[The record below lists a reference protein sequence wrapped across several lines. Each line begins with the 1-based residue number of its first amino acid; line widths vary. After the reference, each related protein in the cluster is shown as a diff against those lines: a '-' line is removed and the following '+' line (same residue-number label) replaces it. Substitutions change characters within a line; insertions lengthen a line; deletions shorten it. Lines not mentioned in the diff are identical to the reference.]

1 MFGKGH
7 NGVHLKPCK
16 NTAEATPVA
25 IPVPEKVILTLSTF
39 RGCVNEPIVNV
50 GDHVDVG
57 QPIAPAGGGLSVSVH
72 ATVSGTVEAI
82 DVSDNGK
89 PSSVT
94 IRSDGAQT
102 PWAGITPPTVN
113 SLDEFV
119 TAVRESG
126 LTGLGGAGFPT
137 WVKLIQ
143 GPDVLLLNGSECEPY
158 CTADYHLMCTD
169 AATILEGAQLVRKY
183 TGVKQIIVGI
193 KDTNTK
199 AIAAMEAAA
208 SGMDGVDIKALKGF
222 YPVGAEKMCIQQS
235 TGRVVPRGKLPKDVG
250 VTVLNVSTA
259 AFIARYL
266 RTGMPLV
273 SKTITLDGPA
283 LKNPGLYIAPI
294 GTPIGKIFEASGGF
308 ISDPGKIIVGGPM
321 MGGSVSS
328 LDNPLLR
335 QEGSLLAFTEEQGK
349 LPDENPCIRCGRCTR
364 GCPMHLMPAAMFRAR
379 QARDGAEL
387 DAYMVDLCIECGV
400 CSYVC
405 PAKINLVASHRQ
417 GKQILRGYQAKNRR
431 SAAK

>member
-7 NGVHLKPCK
+7 HGVHLKGCK
-16 NTAEATPVA
+16 NTAEAKPVA
-25 IPVPEKVILTLSTF
+25 ITAPERVTLTLSTF
-39 RGCVNEPIVNV
+39 RGCINEPVVKV

-57 QPIAPAGGGLSVSVH
+57 QVVAPASGGLAVPVH
-72 ATVSGTVEAI
+72 ATVSGTVEAVVT
-82 DVSDNGK
+82 DGK
-89 PSSVT
+89 KSSVT
-94 IRSDGAQT
+94 IKSDGAQT
-102 PWAGITPPTVN
+102 PWAEIKAPVVTN
-113 SLDEFV
+113 LEEFV
-119 TAVRESG
+119 AAVRESG

-137 WVKLIQ
+137 WVKLIE

-158 CTADYHLMCTD
+158 CTADTHLMCTD
-169 AATILEGAQLVRKY
+169 PASILEGAQLVCKY
-183 TGVKQIIVGI
+183 TGIKEIVVGI
-193 KDTNTK
+193 KETNT
-199 AIAAMEAAA
+199 AALASMQKAAA
-208 SGMDGVDIKALKGF
+208 ALEGVTIKALKGF

-259 AFIARYL
+259 AFIAQYL

-273 SKTITLDGPA
+273 SKTVTVDGA
-283 LKNPGLYIAPI
+283 AVQNPGLVVAPI
-294 GTPIGKIFEASGGF
+294 GTSFGDIFAAAGGF
-308 ISDPGKIIVGGPM
+308 HGDPGKIIVGGPM
-321 MGGSVSS
+321 MGGSVNG
-328 LDNPLLR
+328 LGQFLLR

-364 GCPMHLMPAAMFRAR
+364 GCPMHLMPANMYRAR
-379 QARDGAEL
+379 EAKDGAEL
-387 DAYMVDLCIECGV
+387 DTLMVDLCIECGV

-417 GKQILRGYQAKNRR
+417 GKLILRGYQAKNRR